1 MSLLSLARS
10 REIEVKKLDE
20 AILEELERNGP
31 GSRVELTRRLAGR
44 MQPALKRLVDS
55 GAVYR
60 VGNRPDRRVDE
71 KVYSLSPDPIQWPQ
85 PGPIIG
91 RKA

>member
-1 MSLLSLARS
+1 MEARADCQNPLRTRVHCLYSRDTLHAGSGDVHRPRPMSLLSLARS

-20 AILEELERNGP
+20 AILEE
-31 GSRVELTRRLAGR
+31 
-44 MQPALKRLVDS
+44 ALI
-55 GAVYR
+55 Y
-60 VGNRPDRRVDE
+60 N
-71 KVYSLSPDPIQWPQ
+71 LSPDPIQWPQ